1 MGSRFTNKL
10 FSISDK
16 FFGVGV
22 TFIVIFIAVVTIL
35 TLGILIGTEKE
46 NLDLVHTFSK
56 DAHEEVHK
64 IYETTL
70 LFGLIVTVL
79 LCWTL
84 YVLQKSRENSKI
96 IKQISETLGSE
107 ISKRQQTQNM
117 LDKINL
123 ELGKSSSK
131 LNAII
136 ECSSD
141 MISAI
146 DKDYR
151 VISFNKSYKEK
162 LKEIFGVEIETG
174 VNLLNATAV
183 HPKLQEQ
190 LKQLWDK
197 ALSGEQFIAH
207 KQFVDRSKKVNYI
220 EVTYNPIR
228 NSSGEI
234 IGASHIGRDI
244 TERKS
249 IEDSLKRERDFI
261 STVVEASNLL
271 VMVTDSDGRI
281 TKFNRACEEAS
292 GYEFEELKD
301 KVFWDVLIPPEKVEA
316 AKLVHHELKST
327 SLPKDY
333 TNQWIAKG
341 DKVCLISWRVSL
353 IKDEKGVEYVV
364 LTGIDVTEESEVKEI
379 QKRILDILET
389 SSDFIFISDIT
400 GKITYLNSA
409 GRKILSLKDLNGLSE
424 IKIDSYYPKWA
435 NELIQSEGIPTAL
448 KDGLWVG
455 ETALISGSRELPIS
469 HLILAHKDE
478 EKGEVKYLSTVA
490 RDISRQKRLE
500 GELLSTRD
508 KALEIAKTK
517 SAFLANMSHEI
528 RTSLNGIIGLSEIL
542 SNTELTKEQ
551 RKYAE
556 AIQSSSDIL
565 LTIVNDILD
574 FSKIEA
580 GKFHLEK
587 IVFDLREMAE
597 SVLELFAEPVCRKGI
612 EMALFIDHEVPQT
625 LKGDPRRLRQ
635 VLTNLVSNAIK
646 FTEKGEIIINVKLDK
661 VKREKTSLY
670 FSVKDTGIGISE
682 NAQKYLFEEFTQAD
696 ASITRHYGGT
706 GLGLT
711 ISKQLVELMSGEIGV
726 KSEKG
731 KGAEFWF
738 TLKFESNQSNQNNYS
753 LSFYEN
759 LKGLRILIVDDNDK
773 IRKKQSHQLES
784 LGMYVESAASGEE
797 GIEILRTAEKNKAPF
812 QTAII
817 DLDMPQMNGFEFSK
831 VIKKDS
837 SLRKISILLMLSIN
851 DHETLKKLNASDID
865 AYIFKPLRQTEL
877 CKTLSTL
884 LDKKEEKTVDKNT
897 LHSRKLMNEK
907 NKVEESL
914 TKTKIPQKEQK
925 GKILVAEDN
934 RVNQNILLRQLE
946 SLGYEADVRNNG
958 EEVLKA
964 IKENAYSL
972 ILMDCQMPIMDGF
985 QTAAKVRETEVGSGL
1000 RLPIVAITAN
1010 AMKEDQEKCLLFGM
1024 DDYIVKPIKRS
1035 ELAQVLE
1042 KWISPPAG
1050 LSKDTEN
1057 MNYSKSEE
1065 LSDEAHQI
1073 DLRLQDLAESC
1084 GDEVALECLEIFTE
1098 DFDAAVDR
1106 LCEAIET
1113 GEMENIDRE
1122 AHKLKG
1128 SVANMGAVKLPS
1140 ICGNLMEASRS
1151 GKVEGGKSK
1160 IKDILNERKKLTGIY
1175 QKQLQKFKK
1184 IVEDLRSSD

>member
-1 MGSRFTNKL
+1 MSSRFINKL

-16 FFGVGV
+16 FFGAGV
-22 TFIVIFIAVVTIL
+22 TFIVVFIVVVTIL

-46 NLDLVHTFSK
+46 NLDLVHTFSE

-146 DKDYR
+146 DKDYC

-162 LKEIFGVEIETG
+162 LKEIFGIEIEIG
-174 VNLLNATAV
+174 VNLLNAAAV

-190 LKQLWDK
+190 LRQLWDK

-249 IEDSLKRERDFI
+249 IENTLKRERDFI

-301 KVFWDVLIPPEKVEA
+301 KVFWDVLIPTEKIEA

-333 TNQWIAKG
+333 TSQWITKD
-341 DKVCLISWRVSL
+341 DKICLISWRISL

-364 LTGIDVTEESEVKEI
+364 SNGIDITEEFEVKEI

-389 SSDFIFISDIT
+389 SSDFIFVSDIT
-400 GKITYLNSA
+400 GKITYSNSA

-448 KDGLWVG
+448 KKGLWVG

-478 EKGEVKYLSTVA
+478 KDEVKYLSTVA

-551 RKYAE
+551 SKYAE
-556 AIQSSSDIL
+556 AIKSSSDIL

-597 SVLELFAEPVCRKGI
+597 AILELFAEPVCRKGI
-612 EMALFIDHEVPQT
+612 EMALFIDPEVPKT

-661 VKREKTSLY
+661 VKREKIGLH

-682 NAQKYLFEEFTQAD
+682 NAQEYLFEEFTQAD
-696 ASITRHYGGT
+696 VSIPRHYGGT

-711 ISKQLVELMSGEIGV
+711 ISKQLVELMGGEIGV
-726 KSEKG
+726 NSEKG

-738 TLKFESNQSNQNNYS
+738 TIKFEFNQSNQNNYS
-753 LSFYEN
+753 PSFYEN
-759 LKGLRILIVDDNDK
+759 LKGSRILIVDDNDK

-784 LGMYVESAASGEE
+784 LGIYVESAALGEE

-812 QTAII
+812 QIAII
-817 DLDMPQMNGFEFSK
+817 DLDMPQMNGFELSRA
-831 VIKKDS
+831 IKNDS

-851 DHETLKKLNASDID
+851 DHETLKKFNASDID

-877 CKTLSTL
+877 YKALSKL
-884 LDKKEEKTVDKNT
+884 LDEKEEKTVDKNT
-897 LHSRKLMNEK
+897 LHSRKLMNEEP
-907 NKVEESL
+907 KVEKSL
-914 TKTKIPQKEQK
+914 TKTKIPQEEQK

-958 EEVLKA
+958 EEALKA

-985 QTAAKVRETEVGSGL
+985 QTAAKVREAEVGSEL
-1000 RLPIVAITAN
+1000 HVPIIAITAN
-1010 AMKEDQEKCLLFGM
+1010 AMKDDQEKCLLFGM
-1024 DDYIVKPIKRS
+1024 DDCIVKPIKRS

-1042 KWISPPAG
+1042 KWISPPAS

-1057 MNYSKSEE
+1057 MNHSKPEE
-1065 LSDEAHQI
+1065 LSDEAYQI

-1098 DFDAAVDR
+1098 DFGAAVDR

-1113 GEMENIDRE
+1113 GEMENIDLE

-1128 SVANMGAVKLPS
+1128 SAANMGAVKLPS
-1140 ICGNLMEASRS
+1140 ICNHLMEASRS
-1151 GKVEGGKSK
+1151 GKVEGGESK
-1160 IKDILNERKKLTGIY
+1160 IKDILNERRKLTSIY

-1184 IVEDLRSSD
+1184 IVENLHPSD